1 MTQQAGRMARQL
13 PTLNGLRGIAA
24 VTVFFSHTTLFG
36 FFADGRIDDWWFA
49 VLSRTGSAAL
59 GFFFILSGFVLTWS
73 APEHEPKRQFWRRRA
88 ARILPNHLVVCA
100 VVVVLMVLIRGG
112 APLWPTLANITL
124 VQSWI
129 PDEFI
134 FNGINPP
141 SWSLSCEIFFY
152 ASFPWL
158 LAGFRRLSAAW
169 LWWIAG
175 GIVAAMLVAP
185 VISTAFL
192 PAEPTYT
199 YADAAFPQF
208 WFVQQFP
215 LIRML
220 DFLLGIV
227 IARLVMQGL
236 WFRLSLPAAALVTLA
251 FYGVSEV
258 VPLLYSVVAAMVV
271 PLALLVAAAARADVE
286 GHRSPLRGPVAGWLG
301 DTSFAFY
308 LIHILVLYGAGNM
321 SPEGF
326 GVAAALAVMVGAY
339 LVTLGLASLL
349 HVSVERP
356 MMRRFARSR
365 RRAADPRP
373 AAVTGAPPAVEAV
386 PAAKGEGSRAT

>member
-1 MTQQAGRMARQL
+1 MTPQAGRMARQL
-13 PTLNGLRGIAA
+13 PTLNGLRGLAA

-36 FFADGRIDDWWFA
+36 FFADERIDDWWYL

-73 APEHEPKRQFWRRRA
+73 APDHEPNRRFWRRRA

-100 VVVVLMVLIRGG
+100 VFILLLILVRGG
-112 APLWPTLANITL
+112 APLWPTVANLAL

-129 PDEFI
+129 PNEFI
-134 FNGINPP
+134 FNGVNPP

-152 ASFPWL
+152 ASFPWV
-158 LAGFRRLSAAW
+158 LAGIRRLNATW
-169 LWWIAG
+169 LWSLAG

-185 VISTAFL
+185 AFSLAFL

-220 DFLLGIV
+220 DFVLGIV
-227 IARLVMQGL
+227 IAQLVMRGL
-236 WFRLSLPAAALVTLA
+236 WIRLSLPGAALVTLA

-258 VPLLYSVVAAMVV
+258 VPLLYSVVAAMVI

-286 GHRSPLRGPVAGWLG
+286 GHRSPLRGRVTGWLG

-308 LIHILVLYGAGNM
+308 LLHILVLYGAANM
-321 SPEGF
+321 APNGF
-326 GVAAALAVMVGAY
+326 GVAAALAVMIGAY

-349 HVSVERP
+349 HVGVERP
-356 MMRRFARSR
+356 MMRRFAK
-365 RRAADPRP
+365 PRKP
-373 AAVTGAPPAVEAV
+373 AAA
-386 PAAKGEGSRAT
+386 PAAAATPAAEPLPVATGDGTRVT

>member
-1 MTQQAGRMARQL
+1 MTPQAGRMARQL
-13 PTLNGLRGIAA
+13 PTLNGLRGLAA

-36 FFADGRIDDWWFA
+36 FFADERIDDWWYL

-73 APEHEPKRQFWRRRA
+73 APDHEPNRRFWRRRA

-100 VVVVLMVLIRGG
+100 VFILLLILVRGG
-112 APLWPTLANITL
+112 APLWPTVANLAL

-129 PDEFI
+129 PNEFI
-134 FNGINPP
+134 FNGVNPP

-152 ASFPWL
+152 ASFPWV
-158 LAGFRRLSAAW
+158 LAGIRRLNATW
-169 LWWIAG
+169 LWSLAG
-175 GIVAAMLVAP
+175 GIVAAILVAP
-185 VISTAFL
+185 AFSLAFL

-215 LIRML
+215 MIRML
-220 DFLLGIV
+220 DFVLGIV
-227 IARLVMQGL
+227 IAQLVMRGL
-236 WFRLSLPAAALVTLA
+236 WIRLSLPGAALVTLA
-251 FYGVSEV
+251 FYGLSEV
-258 VPLLYSVVAAMVV
+258 VPLLYSVVAAMVI

-286 GHRSPLRGPVAGWLG
+286 GHRSPLRGRVTGWLG

-308 LIHILVLYGAGNM
+308 LLHILVLYGAANM
-321 SPEGF
+321 APNGF
-326 GVAAALAVMVGAY
+326 GVAAALGVMIGAY

-349 HVSVERP
+349 HVGVERP
-356 MMRRFARSR
+356 MMRRFAK
-365 RRAADPRP
+365 PRKP
-373 AAVTGAPPAVEAV
+373 AAA
-386 PAAKGEGSRAT
+386 PAAAATPAAEPLPVATGDGTRVT

>member
-13 PTLNGLRGIAA
+13 PTLNGLRGVAA

-36 FFADGRIDDWWFA
+36 FFADERIDDWWYTA
-49 VLSRTGSAAL
+49 LSRTGSAAL

-73 APEHEPKRQFWRRRA
+73 APDHEPNRRFWRRRA

-100 VVVVLMVLIRGG
+100 VFIVLLILVRGG
-112 APLWPTLANITL
+112 APLWPTVANLAL

-129 PDEFI
+129 PNEFI
-134 FNGINPP
+134 FNGVNPP

-152 ASFPWL
+152 ASFPWV
-158 LAGFRRLSAAW
+158 LASIRRLNAAW
-169 LWWIAG
+169 LWSLAG

-185 VISTAFL
+185 AFSMAFL

-199 YADAAFPQF
+199 YADASFPQF

-215 LIRML
+215 LSRML
-220 DFLLGIV
+220 DFVLGIV
-227 IARLVMQGL
+227 IAQLVMRGL
-236 WFRLSLPAAALVTLA
+236 WIRLSLPAAALVTLA

-258 VPLLYSVVAAMVV
+258 VSLLYSVVAAMVI

-286 GHRSPLRGPVAGWLG
+286 GHRSPLRGRVTGWLG

-308 LIHILVLYGAGNM
+308 LLHILVLYGAGNM
-321 SPEGF
+321 SPNGF
-326 GVAAALAVMVGAY
+326 GIAAALAVMAGAY

-349 HVSVERP
+349 HIGVERP
-356 MMRRFARSR
+356 MMRRFAKARK
-365 RRAADPRP
+365 P
-373 AAVTGAPPAVEAV
+373 AAVAS
-386 PAAKGEGSRAT
+386 PAAAAATSPALEPMPVATGDGTRVT

>member
-1 MTQQAGRMARQL
+1 MTQQTGRMAQQL
-13 PTLNGLRGIAA
+13 PTLNGMRGIAA
-24 VTVFFSHTTLFG
+24 ITVFFSHSTLLG
-36 FFADGRIDDWWFA
+36 FFADPQVDDWWFT

-73 APEHEPKRQFWRRRA
+73 APDHEPKRRFWRRRA

-100 VVVVLMVLIRGG
+100 VVIVLMILIRGG
-112 APLWPTLANITL
+112 APLWPTLANVAL

-129 PDEFI
+129 PNMTI

-141 SWSLSCEIFFY
+141 SWSLSCEILFY
-152 ASFPWL
+152 AAFPWL
-158 LAGFRRLSAAW
+158 LAGIRRLSVTW
-169 LWWIAG
+169 LWVTAA

-185 VISTAFL
+185 AVSTALL
-192 PAEPTYT
+192 PAEPRYT

-215 LIRML
+215 LTRML
-220 DFLLGIV
+220 DFVLGIV
-227 IARLVMQGL
+227 IARLVMQGR
-236 WFRLSLPAAALVTLA
+236 WIRLSLPAAALLMLA

-271 PLALLVAAAARADVE
+271 PLALLLAAGAQADVD
-286 GHRSPLRGPVAGWLG
+286 GHRSPLRGRVAGWIG

-308 LIHILVLYGAGNM
+308 LIHILVLYGASNI
-321 SPEGF
+321 SPGGF

-349 HVSVERP
+349 HVAVERP
-356 MMRRFARSR
+356 MMRRFSRPRSR
-365 RRAADPRP
+365 ERAAAPQP
-373 AAVTGAPPAVEAV
+373 ATVAAVEPLPVTTSDTP
-386 PAAKGEGSRAT
+386 

>member
-36 FFADGRIDDWWFA
+36 FFADERIDDWWYTA
-49 VLSRTGSAAL
+49 LSRTGSAAL

-73 APEHEPKRQFWRRRA
+73 APDHEPNRRFWRRRA

-100 VVVVLMVLIRGG
+100 VFIALLILVRGG
-112 APLWPTLANITL
+112 APLWPTVANLAL

-129 PDEFI
+129 PNEFI
-134 FNGINPP
+134 FNGVNPP

-152 ASFPWL
+152 ASFPWV
-158 LAGFRRLSAAW
+158 LAGIRRLSAAW
-169 LWWIAG
+169 LWSLAG

-185 VISTAFL
+185 AFSMAFL

-199 YADAAFPQF
+199 YADASFPQF

-215 LIRML
+215 LSRML
-220 DFLLGIV
+220 DFVLGIV
-227 IARLVMQGL
+227 IAQLVMRGL
-236 WFRLSLPAAALVTLA
+236 WIRLSLPAAALVTLA

-258 VPLLYSVVAAMVV
+258 VPLLYSVVAAMVI

-286 GHRSPLRGPVAGWLG
+286 GHRSPLRGRVTGWLG

-308 LIHILVLYGAGNM
+308 LLHILVLYGAGNM
-321 SPEGF
+321 SPNGF
-326 GVAAALAVMVGAY
+326 GIAAALAVMVGAY
-339 LVTLGLASLL
+339 LATLGLASLL
-349 HVSVERP
+349 HIGVERP
-356 MMRRFARSR
+356 MMRRFAKARK
-365 RRAADPRP
+365 P
-373 AAVTGAPPAVEAV
+373 AAAAS
-386 PAAKGEGSRAT
+386 PAAAAATSPALEPMPVATGDGTRVT